1 MAAFF
6 SIWPTQWP
14 TQWIKQATALAIVG
28 LISILMTMLLAWQIP
43 VVEQIQL
50 EVGQVAPFD
59 IVAPAPIPYESQI
72 LTERARERAAQSVPD
87 QYKSSE
93 GRVRRQQ
100 KNQAREILDFI
111 TLIRHDPYV
120 TPELQNDY
128 LRAITQL
135 ALSSEIAFQL
145 LQLDEME
152 WADVARETPLA
163 LDRVMGEEIRES
175 ALTSMRR
182 RVPSFID
189 TDLSDEVS
197 YAVDQIVRPL
207 VQPNTFLDEE
217 RTVALR
223 EAARSEV
230 QVQVRSF
237 ARGETIIRA
246 GDVATDEDVEALAQL
261 GLLQEDWDWW
271 IFLRAAVMSTLLIV
285 TAIGAIYRLRPSTL
299 LNNQELAA
307 LAAIVVIWLLTAKFM
322 IIPHDWVPYLYPL
335 AAMSMLVTVLIDL
348 RVAVVLVIAFSL
360 TVHYLSN
367 NHMIMVSYTALG
379 ALAGALIL
387 GRAERLSAFLW
398 AGLGVALCNLL
409 THIAFR
415 TTAVDLSS
423 AGWLS
428 HNAPLYFSILLN
440 GGLSASV
447 ALIGYFILGNL
458 FNLTTSLQLSELSRP
473 AHPLLRQ
480 LLLKAPGTY
489 HHTIVVSNLA
499 ERGAAAIGVDAL
511 LARVGAYYHDIGKTV
526 RPYFFTENIMEGNS
540 PHEKLDPTTSAQIII
555 SHVTDGMDLAQKYR
569 LPPRIRD
576 FIWEHHG
583 HSLVQYFYRQAQ
595 DEAEDDQPIDPEDFR
610 YPGPYP
616 RSKETAILLLA
627 DTCEAA
633 VRAIRPA
640 NRDELERLI
649 NKLIDDRVAEGAL
662 DHCDLTFKDLQ
673 TIRQVFIQVLQGVH
687 HPRISYPQP
696 TQPTQRKEQRVSNSS
711 ESASATTSA
720 VGTNGH
726 RTERT
731 RSSQRPASQSKV
743 PQIEVPQPD
752 AAPETG
758 GQEIA
763 GVEEELT
770 LIK

>member
-6 SIWPTQWP
+6 SAPPAKWFNHILT
-14 TQWIKQATALAIVG
+14 LAMVAA
-28 LISILMTMLLAWQIP
+28 ISILMTALLAWQIP
-43 VVEQIQL
+43 VIEQIQL

-72 LTERARERAAQSVPD
+72 LTEQARERAALSVPD

-100 KNQAREILDFI
+100 KERAREILDFI
-111 TLIRHDPYV
+111 TLLRHDPYAS
-120 TPELQNDY
+120 PEVQIDY
-128 LRAITQL
+128 LRAIIDLELTQE
-135 ALSSEIAFQL
+135 AAAQIQQL
-145 LQLDEME
+145 EPLE
-152 WADVARETPLA
+152 WDAVVAEAPLA
-163 LDRVMGEEIRES
+163 LDRIMGEEIRES
-175 ALTSMRR
+175 GLASMRR
-182 RVPSFID
+182 RVGSYID

-197 YAVDQIVRPL
+197 EVTSQLVRAL
-207 VQPNTFLDEE
+207 VQPNSFLDEE
-217 RTVALR
+217 RTTVLR
-223 EAARSEV
+223 DAARNEV
-230 QVQVRSF
+230 QTQTRSF

-246 GDVATDEDVEALAQL
+246 GDVATAEDVEALAQL
-261 GLLQEDWDWW
+261 GLLEEDWDWW
-271 IFLRAAVMSTLLIV
+271 VFLRAAIMSTLIIV
-285 TAIGAIYRLRPSTL
+285 IAIGAIYHLRPATL
-299 LNNQELAA
+299 INQQELAA
-307 LAAIVVIWLLTAKFM
+307 LSAIIVIWLVAAKFM
-322 IIPHDWVPYLYPL
+322 VIPHDWVPYLYPL
-335 AAMSMLVTVLIDL
+335 AAMSMLITVLIDL
-348 RVAVVLVIAFSL
+348 RVSVVLVIAFSL

-367 NHMIMVSYTALG
+367 NNIVMVSYVALG
-379 ALAGALIL
+379 SLAGALIL

-398 AGLGVALCNLL
+398 AGFGVALCNLL

-415 TTAVDLSS
+415 TSPVDFATPS
-423 AGWLS
+423 WLS
-428 HNAPLYFSILLN
+428 HNAPLYLSILLN

-447 ALIGYFILGNL
+447 ALIGYFVLGNL

-555 SHVTDGMDLAQKYR
+555 SHVTDGVDLAQKYH

-583 HSLVQYFYRQAQ
+583 NSLVQYFYQQALRNA
-595 DEAEDDQPIDPEDFR
+595 DEDERVNPEDFR

-633 VRAIRPA
+633 VRSIRPA
-640 NRDELERLI
+640 NRDELEKLV

-662 DHCDLTFKDLQ
+662 NYCDLTFKDLQ

-696 TQPTQRKEQRVSNSS
+696 TQRSEQKGAS
-711 ESASATTSA
+711 ESAASGSESAGTSKPSSAASAAKSNNGRRSEPA
-720 VGTNGH
+720 V
-726 RTERT
+726 
-731 RSSQRPASQSKV
+731 V
-743 PQIEVPQPD
+743 PSITVPQPD
-752 AAPETG
+752 AAPHTAVQEVDDD
-758 GQEIA
+758 EIA
-763 GVEEELT
+763 GVEKELT
-770 LIK
+770 TVE